1 MGDKGATMITARR
14 RPRVVQWIV
23 LPVMGVVGALLIVAY
38 LSSLHAAVESEQ
50 AGACLALQPEPLSGA
65 ARPFTLPDLNGER
78 RSLKSFQGKVVLL
91 NFWATWCPPC
101 VEELPSMMQLQ
112 RTLDP
117 RDFTMLTVSVDDTA
131 DVVKAF
137 IARHRSIIGGLQVLM
152 DPSKKT
158 PTGYGTSKFPETY
171 LIDREGQLRFRFI
184 NKRDWSSPAAV
195 ACLRS
200 LM

>member
-1 MGDKGATMITARR
+1 MAQEDASMNTSGR

-23 LPVMGVVGALLIVAY
+23 LPMVGVVGALLIAAF
-38 LSSLHAAVESEQ
+38 LSTLHAAGEREQ
-50 AGACLALQPEPLSGA
+50 TGACLALGPEPLSGA

-78 RSLKSFQGKVVLL
+78 RSLESFRGKVVLL

-112 RTLDP
+112 RSLDP
-117 RDFTMLTVSVDDTA
+117 RNFTMLTVSVDDTA

-152 DPSKKT
+152 DPSKKI
-158 PTGYGTSKFPETY
+158 PTGYGTLKFPETY
-171 LIDREGQLRFRFI
+171 LIDREGQLRYRFI

-195 ACLRS
+195 ACLQS